1 MSAFDLLEQLKIPIF
16 WVNHTGSIGW
26 TNTSAREQMPFLAN
40 QEHWDDIRGALPEEF
55 IFHIHEYD
63 SRAEGFLVECLL
75 DTNRALAQR
84 VQDLLESHKQLDLIF
99 SEAFDEVYVTDGQG
113 ITLRVNKATERL
125 YGIRAEDLVGKS
137 VFDLEREGVFYPS
150 VSGMALQHRKR
161 VTVLQTTLDGKRL
174 MTTANPVFDEN
185 GEIILVISS
194 SKDVSDVLSMTQENR
209 TKQEVSPSPSQT
221 LTDVHGTLGP
231 LSTVR
236 SLESWESMDSLDSL
250 DSPNQLVSRSP
261 VFQSLLHLAHRV
273 ASTNASVLL
282 LGETGVGKNRMAEWI
297 HEHSPRRN
305 APFVDVNCA
314 AIPASLMESELFGYE
329 SGAFTGAVRG
339 GKTGK
344 LEIANHGTLFL
355 NEIGEL
361 PLELQG
367 KLLDFIQQRTLT
379 RVGGTRSIKVDTRV
393 VSATNRDLAQ
403 MVQAGLFRADLFYR
417 LNVIPMEIPPLRDRP
432 EDIPELAEAFL
443 SRLTE
448 SYPRFSKRLSAEVI
462 SLFTRYAW
470 PGNVRELENLMER
483 LVVTVED
490 AVLLPA
496 HLPEEL
502 RHPVGHPLQHP
513 LRDQGADKVSVVGN
527 PDNVLPR
534 HGRATVY
541 DGGLAQE
548 ATAAPHEW
556 SVSSLDSDSAKTGD
570 SPLKRLEA
578 VERDIYAEALKT
590 YKSTYQI
597 AEALQVSQATVVRKI
612 RQHKLRADVL

>member
-1 MSAFDLLEQLKIPIF
+1 LSTFDLLEQLKIPIF
-16 WVNHTGSIGW
+16 WVNNTGSVGW
-26 TNTSAREQMPFLAN
+26 TNTSAREQIPFLASHE
-40 QEHWDDIRGALPEEF
+40 QWDDIRGELPEEF

-63 SRAEGFLVECLL
+63 SRAEGFLVECLP

-84 VQDLLESHKQLDLIF
+84 VQDLLEAHKQLDLIF
-99 SEAFDEVYVTDGQG
+99 SEAFDEVYVTDGHG

-125 YGIRAEDLVGKS
+125 YGIKAEDLVGKS

-185 GEIILVISS
+185 GEIVLVISS
-194 SKDVSDVLSMTQENR
+194 SKDVSDVLSITQESR
-209 TKQEVSPSPSQT
+209 AKKDVSTSKQA
-221 LTDVHGTLGP
+221 L
-231 LSTVR
+231 
-236 SLESWESMDSLDSL
+236 MDSQG
-250 DSPNQLVSRSP
+250 PLVSRSP
-261 VFQSLLHLAHRV
+261 VIQSLLHMAHRV

-282 LGETGVGKNRMAEWI
+282 LGETGVGKNRLAEWI
-297 HEHSPRRN
+297 HQHSPRRN

-314 AIPASLMESELFGYE
+314 AIPATLMESELFGYE
-329 SGAFTGAVRG
+329 PGAFTGAVRG

-344 LEIANHGTLFL
+344 LELANHGTLFL

-403 MVQAGLFRADLFYR
+403 MVQDGLFRADLFYR
-417 LNVIPMEIPPLRDRP
+417 LNVIPMEIPPLRDHP
-432 EDIPELAEAFL
+432 EDIAELAEAFL
-443 SRLTE
+443 VRLAE
-448 SYPRFSKRLSAEVI
+448 NYPQFSKKLSPEVI
-462 SLFTRYAW
+462 TLFTHYSW

-496 HLPEEL
+496 HLPAEL
-502 RHPVGHPLQHP
+502 RNNRLEPS
-513 LRDQGADKVSVVGN
+513 LR
-527 PDNVLPR
+527 
-534 HGRATVY
+534 
-541 DGGLAQE
+541 
-548 ATAAPHEW
+548 
-556 SVSSLDSDSAKTGD
+556 SDSAEPGN

-578 VERDIYAEALKT
+578 VERGIYEDALKT
-590 YKSTYQI
+590 YKSTYRI
-597 AEALQVSQATVVRKI
+597 AKALQVSQATVVRKI
-612 RQHKLRADVL
+612 KQYSLRTDM